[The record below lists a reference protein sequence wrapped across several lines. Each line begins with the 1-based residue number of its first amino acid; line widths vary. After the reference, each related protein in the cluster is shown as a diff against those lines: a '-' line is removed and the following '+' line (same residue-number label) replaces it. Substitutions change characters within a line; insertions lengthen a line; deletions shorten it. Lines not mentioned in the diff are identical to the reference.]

1 VQAVMAINSAKS
13 TDSVEVVERGLDVD
27 GSRWALIFADILAP
41 GLFAHDGAINAEAHR
56 VIASYVRCVP
66 PGHVARAR
74 LIIGDVHVLALVLPE
89 TRTCRLY
96 TPGAAQ
102 ETFLLTLSEDATLQ
116 AHVDALG
123 QHPSTF
129 TTIDQVTAMYR
140 LVDLASPSTPVAGHD
155 RAALATVVRQQ
166 VETLVRLMGTYKPS
180 PVERLQD
187 WFLQVTTEHTPLL
200 HQVLRF
206 VAVLPSLRFDRSRR
220 EMVRALRENVRLL
233 LRTLATQPDH
243 HGRRDRLLALVA
255 RLIAFAAR
263 ALPPRVVGVLV
274 NRAVALIA
282 TRFIVPDTPV
292 EVSARLEDLKHLG
305 RDASLDQL
313 GELVLTQP
321 EADHYADAVIRL
333 IDLAAAHYGSSAE
346 RRTVNDAGI
355 PRAQVSVKLSALSTH
370 FNPIAPKATAE
381 EMRQRLSRILRHA
394 KRRGAFIC
402 FDAEHYAYRDLS
414 VHIPA
419 LVLAATPELDDFHDF
434 GFVVQAYLQ
443 DAVSFVE
450 QVTALARRR
459 GHRIQVRLVKGAYWD
474 AETTEAAADD
484 VPAPTFWNKA
494 ETDIHFQQLVLF
506 VLARSDALALAVG
519 SHNVREHAF
528 AESARAHLYPH
539 APVIEHQVLHR
550 TAEGLARALAQ
561 LGWVTRDYVPVGD
574 LLPGIA
580 YLVRRIL
587 ENASQVGILAQSR
600 EQLSAEIIATDPV
613 QSLSESVA
621 QGAYAWDP
629 AVQATEGEFRPSPPV
644 RLYVPAEREAFAAVL
659 ASTVVHS
666 PTFVT
671 PADVPQMVQ
680 RAMQGAEA
688 WSAWPPETR
697 AAVLIRTAEYM
708 RAQRLALGALIVR
721 EGRKVWAEALADV
734 DEAVDYLRFYARS
747 SIHWHTVL
755 GDRLRPVG
763 VAAVI
768 APWNFPLAI
777 PCGMTAAAL
786 AAGNAVLFKP
796 AEQTPAIGAALAT
809 LLHTAG
815 VPPDALMFVPGDGQ
829 VGAALVANPG
839 VDLVAFTGSWEVGAQ
854 IFYTS
859 ARVPTRRLRRV
870 IAETGSKN
878 PIVVAA
884 SADMDTAIEGI
895 LRSAFGHAGQK
906 CSACSRVLVDAR
918 LAQSSAERLGQA
930 ARALRMGRAEDP
942 ATQLNPVI
950 TPADAARLRA
960 AAERAAAEVQ
970 ATGGRVVVDATASVA
985 ISDIVGPAIFLLRDG
1000 ADPAQVPLANEELFG
1015 PIIHLIPYTTLAQAV
1030 RFANGVPYAL
1040 TAGIFAQSSEDVEFL
1055 ARRLDA
1061 GNLYINRPIT
1071 AARVGV
1077 EPFGGFKRS
1086 GTGPKAG
1093 GDEYLLAFVDIAPGD
1108 PPTEAAVV
1116 EKLLREGRHA
1126 LAPRPTVEI
1135 PGQLNRLVY
1144 DRPLGRG
1151 LVLADG
1157 PAYFRHAV
1165 VVAALVAGN
1174 DVTAIVK
1181 NLEEAQALR
1190 AMAARAG
1197 AEEFG
1202 AARFRVV
1209 VGTDAEALASVS
1221 TFDFVAGSTAA
1232 LREAACAYAEHPK
1245 RYQLPAFI
1253 GPDNGPPPDLPA
1265 EFIRCFARP
1274 RLIAENTLRHGALIS
1289 TGGMWE

>member
-1 VQAVMAINSAKS
+1 MMATDSTKS
-13 TDSVEVVERGLDVD
+13 TDLIGIVERELDVD
-27 GSRWALIFADILAP
+27 GWQWSLIVADFLAP
-41 GLFAHDGAINAEAHR
+41 GVFDEAGAIKAEAHR
-56 VIASYVRCVP
+56 VIANYVRCVP
-66 PGHVARAR
+66 LHQVARAR
-74 LIIGDVHVLALVLPE
+74 LIIGDFHVLALILPE

-102 ETFLLTLSEDATLQ
+102 ETFLLTLSDDATLQ

-123 QHPSTF
+123 QYPPTI
-129 TTIDQVTAMYR
+129 TTIEQVTATYR
-140 LVDLASPSTPVAGHD
+140 LVDLPSLSTPVAGLD
-155 RAALATVVRQQ
+155 RTAWETEVYHR
-166 VETLVRLMGTYKPS
+166 VEALVRLIKTYRPS

-206 VAVLPSLRFDRSRR
+206 VAVLPSLRFDRSHR

-233 LRTLATQPDH
+233 QRTLTTQADQ
-243 HGRRDRLLALVA
+243 HGWCDRLLGLGAQ
-255 RLIAFAAR
+255 LISLAAC
-263 ALPPRVVGVLV
+263 ALPTSVVGALI

-282 TRFIVPDTPV
+282 TRFIVPDTAA
-292 EVSARLEDLKHLG
+292 EVSARLEDLTRLG

-313 GELVLTQP
+313 GELVLTQQ
-321 EADHYADAVIRL
+321 EADRYADAVMRL
-333 IDLAAAHYGSSAE
+333 IDLSATHYDSAAD
-346 RRTVNDAGI
+346 RRRVNAAGI

-370 FNPIAPKATAE
+370 FNPIAPQATAE
-381 EMRQRLSRILRHA
+381 EMRQRLSRILLHA

-419 LVLAATPELDDFHDF
+419 QVLAASPELDDFHDF

-450 QVTALARRR
+450 YVTTLARQR

-474 AETTEAAADD
+474 AETTEAAAED

-494 ETDIHFQQLVLF
+494 ETDIHFQQLVLSI
-506 VLARSDALALAVG
+506 LERSDALALAVG
-519 SHNVREHAF
+519 SHNMREHAF
-528 AESARAHLYPH
+528 AETARTHLYPH

-550 TAEGLARALAQ
+550 TAEGLARALARS
-561 LGWVTRDYVPVGD
+561 GWVTRDYVPVGE
-574 LLPGIA
+574 LLPGVA

-600 EQLSAEIIATDPV
+600 GQLSAEAIATDPAR
-613 QSLSESVA
+613 SLTELVT

-629 AVQATEGEFRPSPPV
+629 AVQTTHGAFRPSSPV
-644 RLYVPAEREAFAAVL
+644 RLHVPAEREAFAAVL
-659 ASTVVHS
+659 AATTVHS
-666 PTFVT
+666 PAFVK

-688 WSAWPPETR
+688 WGAWPPEAR
-697 AAVLIRTAEYM
+697 AAVLIRAAELM
-708 RAQRLALGALIVR
+708 RAQRLTLGALIVR

-747 SIHWHTVL
+747 AMHWHTVL
-755 GDRLRPVG
+755 GDRLQPIG

-786 AAGNAVLFKP
+786 AAGNTVLLKP
-796 AEQTPAIGAALAT
+796 AEQTPAIAAALTT
-809 LLHTAG
+809 LLHAAG
-815 VPPDALMFVPGDGQ
+815 VPPDALMFVPGDGE
-829 VGAALVANPG
+829 VGAALVADPR
-839 VDLVAFTGSWEVGAQ
+839 VDLIAFTGSWEVGAQ

-878 PIVVAA
+878 PIVVTAT
-884 SADMDTAIEGI
+884 ADMDSAIEGI

-906 CSACSRVLVDAR
+906 CSACSRVLVDTR
-918 LAQSSAERLGQA
+918 LAPSLAERLGQA
-930 ARALRMGRAEDP
+930 ARELRLGRPEDP

-950 TPADAARLRA
+950 TSAEATRLRA
-960 AAERAAAEVQ
+960 AAARAAAEVQ
-970 ATGGRVVVDATASVA
+970 AAGGRVVVDATTSVD
-985 ISDIVGPAIFLLRDG
+985 SPDLVGPAIFLLREG
-1000 ADPAQVPLANEELFG
+1000 VDPAHVPSAHAELFG
-1015 PIIHLIPYTTLAQAV
+1015 PIVHVIPYTTLEQAV
-1030 RFANGVPYAL
+1030 QFANGVPYAL

-1061 GNLYINRPIT
+1061 GSVYINRPIT
-1071 AARVGV
+1071 GARVGV

-1093 GDEYLLAFVDIAPGD
+1093 SEEYLLAFVDIASGD
-1108 PPTEAAVV
+1108 SPTAAVV
-1116 EKLLREGRHA
+1116 VENLRREGRRA
-1126 LAPRPTVEI
+1126 LAPRPTVDI

-1151 LVLADG
+1151 LVLADT
-1157 PAYFRHAV
+1157 PADFRHAV
-1165 VVAALVAGN
+1165 VVAALTAGN
-1174 DVTAIVK
+1174 DVTAVVLNPK
-1181 NLEEAQALR
+1181 EAEALR
-1190 AMAARAG
+1190 AVALHVTPPG
-1197 AEEFG
+1197 LNAE
-1202 AARFRVV
+1202 RFHVV

-1232 LREAACAYAEHPK
+1232 LRAAAHAYAEHPK
-1245 RYQLPAFI
+1245 WDQLPAFI
-1253 GPDNGPPPDLPA
+1253 GPDNGAPPDLSA
-1265 EFIRCFARP
+1265 EFIRRLARP
-1274 RLIAENTLRHGALIS
+1274 RLIAENTLRYGALIS
-1289 TGGMWE
+1289 TGGMWD

>member
-1 VQAVMAINSAKS
+1 VMA
-13 TDSVEVVERGLDVD
+13 TDSTKTTDLVEVVERGFEVD
-27 GSRWALIFADILAP
+27 GSQWALIVADILAP
-41 GLFAHDGAINAEAHR
+41 GLFNPDGAINAEAHR
-56 VIASYVRCVP
+56 VIAGYMRCVP

-74 LIIGDVHVLALVLPE
+74 LIIGDVHVLVLVLHE

-102 ETFLLTLSEDATLQ
+102 ETFLLRLSDDATLQ
-116 AHVDALG
+116 AHVDALR
-123 QHPSTF
+123 QHPPTF
-129 TTIDQVTAMYR
+129 TTIDQVTATYG

-155 RAALATVVRQQ
+155 RTTVGTTVRQQ
-166 VETLVRLMGTYKPS
+166 VETLVRLMGSYRPS
-180 PVERLQD
+180 ALERLQD
-187 WFLQVTTEHTPLL
+187 WFMQVTTEHTPLL

-206 VAVLPSLRFDRSRR
+206 VAVLPSLRFDQSRR
-220 EMVRALRENVRLL
+220 EMVRALCENVRLL
-233 LRTLATQPDH
+233 RRTLTTQPAP

-255 RLIAFAAR
+255 RLIGLAAR
-263 ALPPRVVGVLV
+263 ALPSRAVGGLV
-274 NRAVALIA
+274 NHAVALIA
-282 TRFIVPDTPV
+282 TRFIVPDSPA
-292 EVSARLEDLKHLG
+292 EVSARLEGLTCLG

-313 GELVLTQP
+313 GELVLTQQ
-321 EADHYADAVIRL
+321 EADHYADAVIQL
-333 IDLAAAHYGSSAE
+333 IDLAATHYGSSAD

-370 FNPIAPKATAE
+370 FNPIAPQATAE
-381 EMRQRLSRILRHA
+381 EMRQRLGRILRHA
-394 KRRGAFIC
+394 QHRGAFIC

-419 LVLAATPELDDFHDF
+419 FVLAATPELDDFHDF

-450 QVTALARRR
+450 RVTALARQR

-474 AETTEAAADD
+474 AETTEAAAED

-494 ETDIHFQQLVLF
+494 ETDIHFQQLVL
-506 VLARSDALALAVG
+506 LILERSDALALAVG

-528 AESARAHLYPH
+528 AETARTQLYPH
-539 APVIEHQVLHR
+539 AAVIEHQVLHR

-561 LGWVTRDYVPVGD
+561 AGWVTRDYVPVGD

-600 EQLSAEIIATDPV
+600 EQLSAEIIATDPAH
-613 QSLSESVA
+613 SLSELIA

-629 AVQATEGEFRPSPPV
+629 AVQVADGEFRPSPPV
-644 RLYVPAEREAFAAVL
+644 RLYVPVEREVFAAVL
-659 ASTVVHS
+659 ASTTVHA
-666 PTFVT
+666 PTSVT
-671 PADVPQMVQ
+671 PADVPHIVQ

-688 WSAWPPETR
+688 WGAWPPEAR
-697 AAVLIRTAEYM
+697 AAVLIRAAERM
-708 RAQRLALGALIVR
+708 RAQRLALAALIVH

-747 SIHWHTVL
+747 VIHWHTVL
-755 GDRLRPVG
+755 GDRLQPVG

-786 AAGNAVLFKP
+786 AVGNAVLLKP
-796 AEQTPAIGAALAT
+796 AEQTPAIATSLVT

-815 VPPDALMFVPGDGQ
+815 VPPEALMCVPGDGQ
-829 VGAALVANPG
+829 VGAALVADPR
-839 VDLVAFTGSWEVGAQ
+839 VDLIAFTGSWEVGTQ

-878 PIVVAA
+878 PVVVAA
-884 SADMDTAIEGI
+884 SADLDSAIEGI

-906 CSACSRVLVDAR
+906 CSACSRVLVDTR
-918 LAQSSAERLGQA
+918 LAQSLAKRLGQA
-930 ARALRMGRAEDP
+930 ARELRLGLAEDP

-950 TPADAARLRA
+950 TPAEAARLRA
-960 AAERAAAEVQ
+960 AAARAAAEVQ
-970 ATGGRVVVDATASVA
+970 ATGGQVVVDTTARGA
-985 ISDIVGPAIFLLRDG
+985 IPDLVGPAIYLLRDG
-1000 ADPAQVPLANEELFG
+1000 FDPVQVPSANQELFG
-1015 PIIHLIPYTTLAQAV
+1015 PIVHVIPYTTPAQAV
-1030 RFANGVPYAL
+1030 QFANGVPYAL

-1055 ARRLDA
+1055 VRRLDA
-1061 GNLYINRPIT
+1061 GNVYVNRQIT

-1093 GDEYLLAFVDIAPGD
+1093 SAEYLLAFVDIAPGD
-1108 PPTEAAVV
+1108 PPTAAAVV
-1116 EKLLREGRHA
+1116 EHLRREVRRA
-1126 LAPRPTVEI
+1126 LAPRPTVGI

-1157 PAYFRHAV
+1157 PAFFRHAV
-1165 VVAALVAGN
+1165 VVAALAAGN
-1174 DVTAIVK
+1174 DVTAIAK
-1181 NLEEAQALR
+1181 NSEEAEDLRATAARVGIQALV
-1190 AMAARAG
+1190 
-1197 AEEFG
+1197 
-1202 AARFRVV
+1202 AARFHVV
-1209 VGTDAEALASVS
+1209 VGMGVEALASVS

-1232 LREAACAYAEHPK
+1232 LRAAAYAFAEHPK
-1245 RYQLPAFI
+1245 EDQLPAFI
-1253 GPDNGPPPDLPA
+1253 GPDNGAPPDLPA
-1265 EFIRCFARP
+1265 EFIRRFVRP

>member
-1 VQAVMAINSAKS
+1 MV
-13 TDSVEVVERGLDVD
+13 TDNTKTADVVEVVERGFDVD
-27 GSRWALIFADILAP
+27 GSRWTLIVADILAP
-41 GLFAHDGAINAEAHR
+41 GLFDDDGAVNAEAHR
-56 VIASYVRCVP
+56 IIADYVRCVP
-66 PGHVARAR
+66 PRHVARAR
-74 LIIGDVHVLALVLPE
+74 LIIGDIHVLALVLPE

-102 ETFLLTLSEDATLQ
+102 EAFLLTLSDDATLH
-116 AHVDALG
+116 AHVDALTLS
-123 QHPSTF
+123 PPTF
-129 TTIDQVTAMYR
+129 TAIDQVTAMYR
-140 LVDLASPSTPVAGHD
+140 LVDLPSLSTPVAGHD
-155 RAALATVVRQQ
+155 RTAWEIEVHQQ
-166 VETLVRLMGTYKPS
+166 VETLVHRIETYRPS

-206 VAVLPSLRFDRSRR
+206 VVVLPSLRFDQSYR

-233 LRTLATQPDH
+233 LRSLTPQPDYH
-243 HGRRDRLLALVA
+243 SRRDRLLAPVA
-255 RLIAFAAR
+255 RLIALAAW
-263 ALPPRVVGVLV
+263 ALPPRMVGGLV

-282 TRFIVPDTPV
+282 TRFIVPDTSAG
-292 EVSARLEDLKHLG
+292 VSACLEDLTCLG

-313 GELVLTQP
+313 GELVLTQQ
-321 EADHYADAVIRL
+321 EADRYADAVMRL
-333 IDLAAAHYGSSAE
+333 IDLAATHYSSSAD
-346 RRTVNDAGI
+346 RRTVNEAGI
-355 PRAQVSVKLSALSTH
+355 PRAQVSVKLSALSTY
-370 FNPIAPKATAE
+370 FNPIAPQATAE
-381 EMRQRLSRILRHA
+381 EMRQRLNRILQHA
-394 KRRGAFIC
+394 KSRGAFIC

-419 LVLAATPELDDFHDF
+419 LVLAATPALDDFHDF

-443 DAVSFVE
+443 DAASCVE
-450 QVTALARRR
+450 HVTALARQR
-459 GHRIQVRLVKGAYWD
+459 GHHIQVRLVKGAYWD
-474 AETTEAAADD
+474 AETNEAAADD

-494 ETDIHFQQLVLF
+494 ETDLHFQQLILYI
-506 VLARSDALALAVG
+506 LERSDALALAVG
-519 SHNVREHAF
+519 SHNMREHVF
-528 AESARAHLYPH
+528 AETARAHLFPH

-550 TAEGLARALAQ
+550 TAEGLARALVQ
-561 LGWVTRDYVPVGD
+561 SGWATRDYVPVGD

-600 EQLSAEIIATDPV
+600 EQLSAEGIATDPAR
-613 QSLSESVA
+613 SLAELVA
-621 QGAYAWDP
+621 QGAYTCDP
-629 AVQATEGEFRPSPPV
+629 AVQATHGEFRPSSPV
-644 RLYVPAEREAFAAVL
+644 RLHVPAEREAFAAVL
-659 ASTVVHS
+659 ASTVVQR
-666 PTFVT
+666 PALVT

-688 WSAWPPETR
+688 WGAWPPATR
-697 AAVLIRTAEYM
+697 AAVLIRAAELM

-747 SIHWHTVL
+747 VIYWHRVL
-755 GDRLRPVG
+755 GDRLQPVG

-786 AAGNAVLFKP
+786 AAGNAVLLKP
-796 AEQTPAIGAALAT
+796 AEQTPAIATALTT
-809 LLHTAG
+809 LLHSAG
-815 VPPDALMFVPGDGQ
+815 VPLDALMVVPGDGQ
-829 VGAALVANPG
+829 VGAALVADPQ
-839 VDLVAFTGSWEVGAQ
+839 VDLIAFTGSWEVGAQ

-878 PIVVAA
+878 PIVVTAT
-884 SADMDTAIEGI
+884 ADMDSAIEGI

-906 CSACSRVLVDAR
+906 CSACSRVLVDRR
-918 LAQSSAERLGQA
+918 LAPSFAERFGQA
-930 ARALRMGRAEDP
+930 ARDLRLGRAEDP
-942 ATQLNPVI
+942 ATLLNPVI
-950 TPADAARLRA
+950 TPAESARLCA
-960 AAERAAAEVQ
+960 AAARAAAEVQ
-970 ATGGRVVVDATASVA
+970 AMGGQVVVGATV
-985 ISDIVGPAIFLLRDG
+985 SDSIPDLVGPAIFLLPDG
-1000 ADPAQVPLANEELFG
+1000 IDPAQVRSTNEELFG
-1015 PIIHLIPYTTLAQAV
+1015 PIVHVIPYTTPVQAV
-1030 RFANGVPYAL
+1030 EFANSVPYAL
-1040 TAGIFAQSSEDVEFL
+1040 TAGVFAQSSEDVEFL

-1093 GDEYLLAFVDIAPGD
+1093 GDEYLLAFLDIAPGD
-1108 PPTEAAVV
+1108 PPTAAAVV
-1116 EKLLREGRHA
+1116 ENLLYERRQA
-1126 LAPRPTVEI
+1126 LASRPTVGV

-1151 LVLADG
+1151 LVLADA

-1165 VVAALVAGN
+1165 IVAALAAGN
-1174 DVTAIVK
+1174 TVAATVK
-1181 NLEEAQALR
+1181 NSEEAEALR
-1190 AMAARAG
+1190 ATATRAG
-1197 AEEFG
+1197 TPAFV
-1202 AARFRVV
+1202 AARFHVV

-1232 LREAACAYAEHPK
+1232 LRAAAQAYAEHPK
-1245 RYQLPAFI
+1245 WDQLPAFI
-1253 GPDNGPPPDLPA
+1253 GPDNGAPPDLPA
-1265 EFIRCFARP
+1265 EFIRRFVRP
-1274 RLIAENTLRHGALIS
+1274 RLIAEHTLRHGALIS

>member
-1 VQAVMAINSAKS
+1 VMA
-13 TDSVEVVERGLDVD
+13 TDSTKTTDLIEVVEQGFDVD
-27 GSRWALIFADILAP
+27 GSRWALIAADVLAP
-41 GLFAHDGAINAEAHR
+41 GLFDDGGAVNTEAHR
-56 VIASYVRCVP
+56 VISDYVRCVP
-66 PGHVARAR
+66 PHHVARAR
-74 LIIGDVHVLALVLPE
+74 LIIGDIHVLALVLPE

-102 ETFLLTLSEDATLQ
+102 ETFLLTLSDDATLQ

-123 QHPSTF
+123 QFPPTF
-129 TTIDQVTAMYR
+129 TTIDQVTATHR
-140 LVDLASPSTPVAGHD
+140 LVDLSSPSTPVAGHN
-155 RAALATVVRQQ
+155 RAAWETEVHQQ
-166 VETLVRLMGTYKPS
+166 VETLVRLIETYKPS
-180 PVERLQD
+180 LVERLQD

-220 EMVRALRENVRLL
+220 EMLRVLRENIRLL
-233 LRTLATQPDH
+233 LRTLTTQLKH

-255 RLIAFAAR
+255 RLIALAAR
-263 ALPPRVVGVLV
+263 TLPPRMVGALV

-282 TRFIVPDTPV
+282 TRFIVPDTPA
-292 EVSARLEDLKHLG
+292 EVSARLEDLMRLG

-313 GELVLTQP
+313 GELVLTQQ
-321 EADHYADAVIRL
+321 EADRYADAVMRL
-333 IDLAAAHYGSSAE
+333 IDIAATHYSSSAD
-346 RRTVNDAGI
+346 RRTVNEAGI

-370 FNPIAPKATAE
+370 FNPFAPQATAA
-381 EMRQRLSRILRHA
+381 EMRQRLHRILQHA

-414 VHIPA
+414 VRIPA

-443 DAVSFVE
+443 DAVSCVE
-450 QVTALARRR
+450 HVTALARQR

-474 AETTEAAADD
+474 AETTEAVADD

-494 ETDIHFQQLVLF
+494 ETDLHFQQLVLYI
-506 VLARSDALALAVG
+506 LERSDALALAVG
-519 SHNVREHAF
+519 SHNMREHAF
-528 AESARAHLYPH
+528 AETARAHLSPQ

-550 TAEGLARALAQ
+550 TAEGLARALARA
-561 LGWVTRDYVPVGD
+561 GWVTRDYVPVGD

-600 EQLSAEIIATDPV
+600 EQLSAEIIATDPARN
-613 QSLSESVA
+613 LAELIA
-621 QGAYAWDP
+621 QGTYTWDP
-629 AVQATEGEFRPSPPV
+629 TVQATHGEFRPSSPV
-644 RLYVPAEREAFAAVL
+644 RLHVPAEREAFAAVL

-666 PTFVT
+666 PAFVT
-671 PADVPQMVQ
+671 PADVPHMVQ

-688 WSAWPPETR
+688 WGAWPPEPR
-697 AAVLIRTAEYM
+697 AAVLIRAAEHM

-747 SIHWHTVL
+747 ALHWHSVL
-755 GDRLRPVG
+755 GDRLQPVG

-786 AAGNAVLFKP
+786 AAGNAVLLKP
-796 AEQTPAIGAALAT
+796 AEQTPAIAAALTT

-815 VPPDALMFVPGDGQ
+815 VPFEALMFVPGDGQ
-829 VGAALVANPG
+829 VGAALVADPR

-854 IFYTS
+854 IFYAS

-878 PIVVAA
+878 PIVVTAT
-884 SADMDTAIEGI
+884 ADMDSAIEGI
-895 LRSAFGHAGQK
+895 LQSAFGHAGQK
-906 CSACSRVLVDAR
+906 CSACSRVLVDTR
-918 LAQSSAERLGQA
+918 LAPSLAERFGQA
-930 ARALRMGRAEDP
+930 ARDLRLGRAEDP

-950 TPADAARLRA
+950 TPAEAARLRA
-960 AAERAAAEVQ
+960 AAARAATEVQ
-970 ATGGRVVVDATASVA
+970 ATGGQIVVDATGSAA
-985 ISDIVGPAIFLLRDG
+985 IPDLMGPAIFLLRDG
-1000 ADPAQVPLANEELFG
+1000 IDPAQVRSANEALFG
-1015 PIIHLIPYTTLAQAV
+1015 PIVHVIPYTTLVQAGE
-1030 RFANGVPYAL
+1030 FANSVPYAL

-1061 GNLYINRPIT
+1061 GNVYINRPIT

-1093 GDEYLLAFVDIAPGD
+1093 SDEYLLAFVDIAPAD
-1108 PPTEAAVV
+1108 SPTVAAVV
-1116 EKLLREGRHA
+1116 ENLRREGRQA
-1126 LAPRPTVEI
+1126 LAPRPTVDI

-1165 VVAALVAGN
+1165 VLAALTAGN
-1174 DVTAIVK
+1174 EVTTVVE
-1181 NLEEAQALR
+1181 NPEEAETLR
-1190 AMAARAG
+1190 AMAASAG
-1197 AEEFG
+1197 TPAFV
-1202 AARFRVV
+1202 AARFHVV

-1232 LREAACAYAEHPK
+1232 LRAAAQAYAEHPTWD
-1245 RYQLPAFI
+1245 QLPAFI
-1253 GPDNGPPPDLPA
+1253 GPDNGAPPDLPA
-1265 EFIRCFARP
+1265 EFVRRFVRP

>member
-1 VQAVMAINSAKS
+1 VQAVIDTGGTKTMNLV
-13 TDSVEVVERGLDVD
+13 DVVERGFDVD
-27 GSRWALIFADILAP
+27 GLRWALIMADILTP
-41 GLFAHDGAINAEAHR
+41 GLLKHDGGINAEAQQA
-56 VIASYVRCVP
+56 ITNYVRSVP
-66 PGHVARAR
+66 PEQVARAR
-74 LIIGDVHVLALVLPE
+74 LIIGDLHVLALVLHA

-102 ETFLLTLSEDATLQ
+102 EAFLLTLSDDATLQ
-116 AHVDALG
+116 GHVDALG
-123 QHPSTF
+123 QHPPTF
-129 TTIDQVTAMYR
+129 TTIDQVTTTYG
-140 LVDLASPSTPVAGHD
+140 LVDLASPNTPVAGHD
-155 RAALATVVRQQ
+155 RAAWATVVRQQ
-166 VETLVRLMGTYKPS
+166 VETLVTLMERYKPS
-180 PVERLQD
+180 LLERVQD
-187 WFLQVTTEHTPLL
+187 WFLQVTTAHTPLL

-206 VAVLPSLRFDRSRR
+206 VALLPSLRFDLSHR

-233 LRTLATQPDH
+233 LRTLTPRPDSP
-243 HGRRDRLLALVA
+243 GRHDRLLALMA
-255 RLIAFAAR
+255 RGTDLTAR
-263 ALPPRVVGVLV
+263 ALPPRLLGALV

-282 TRFIVPDTPV
+282 ARFIVPDTPA
-292 EVSARLEDLKHLG
+292 EVSARLQDLKRLG

-313 GELVLTQP
+313 GELVLTPQ
-321 EADHYADAVIRL
+321 EADHYAEAVIRL
-333 IDLAAAHYGSSAE
+333 IDLAATHHGSSADW
-346 RRTVNDAGI
+346 RQVNDAGV

-370 FNPIAPKATAE
+370 FNPMAPQATAE
-381 EMRQRLSRILRHA
+381 AMRQRLSRIFRHA
-394 KRRGAFIC
+394 MRRGAFIC

-414 VHIPA
+414 LHIPA

-443 DAVSFVE
+443 DVVPFVE
-450 QVTALARRR
+450 RVTALARQRR
-459 GHRIQVRLVKGAYWD
+459 HRIQVRLVKGAYWD

-494 ETDIHFQQLVLF
+494 ETDIHFQQLVLYI
-506 VLARSDALALAVG
+506 LERSDALALAVG

-528 AESARAHLYPH
+528 AETARSRLYPH

-550 TAEGLARALAQ
+550 TAEGLARALTRA
-561 LGWVTRDYVPVGD
+561 GWVTRDYVPVGD

-600 EQLSAEIIATDPV
+600 EQLSAETLATDPAR
-613 QSLSESVA
+613 SLSELVA

-629 AVQATEGEFRPSPPV
+629 AVQAPHGEFRPSPPV
-644 RLYVPAEREAFAAVL
+644 RLHVPAEREAFAAVL
-659 ASTVVHS
+659 ASTEVHK
-666 PTFVT
+666 PPFVT
-671 PADVPQMVQ
+671 PAAVSQLVQ
-680 RAMQGAEA
+680 RALPGAETWGA
-688 WSAWPPETR
+688 WLPEMR
-697 AAVLIRTAEYM
+697 AAVLIRAAEVM

-734 DEAVDYLRFYARS
+734 DEAVDFLRFYARS
-747 SIHWHTVL
+747 AIHWHSVL
-755 GDRLRPVG
+755 DDRLQPIG

-786 AAGNAVLFKP
+786 AAGNAVLLKP
-796 AEQTPAIGAALAT
+796 AEQTPAIAAALVT

-815 VPPDALMFVPGDGQ
+815 VPPEALLFVLGDGQ
-829 VGAALVANPG
+829 VGTALVADPR

-878 PIVVAA
+878 PIVVTAT
-884 SADMDTAIEGI
+884 ADMDNTIEGI

-918 LAQSSAERLGQA
+918 LAQSLAKRFGQA
-930 ARALRMGRAEDP
+930 ARALHLGRAEDP

-950 TPADAARLRA
+950 TPAEAARLRA
-960 AAERAAAEVQ
+960 AAKRAAAEVQ
-970 ATGGRVVVDATASVA
+970 ATGGQVVVDATASGA
-985 ISDIVGPAIFLLRDG
+985 IPDLVGPAIFLLPEG
-1000 ADPAQVPLANEELFG
+1000 VDPAQVPSANEELFG
-1015 PIIHLIPYTTLAQAV
+1015 PIVHVIPHTTPAQAV
-1030 RFANGVPYAL
+1030 HFANSVPYAL

-1061 GNLYINRPIT
+1061 GNVYINRPTT

-1093 GDEYLLAFVDIAPGD
+1093 SDEYVLAFVDIAASD
-1108 PPTEAAVV
+1108 PPTAAAVV
-1116 EKLLREGRHA
+1116 ENLRREGRRA
-1126 LAPRPTVEI
+1126 LAPRPTVNI

-1174 DVTAIVK
+1174 DVTAVVT
-1181 NLEEAQALR
+1181 NTEEAEALR
-1190 AMAARAG
+1190 
-1197 AEEFG
+1197 
-1202 AARFRVV
+1202 
-1209 VGTDAEALASVS
+1209 GTDAEALASVS
-1221 TFDFVAGSTAA
+1221 TCDFVAGTTAG
-1232 LREAACAYAEHPK
+1232 LRAAASAYAEHPK
-1245 RYQLPAFI
+1245 LDQLPAFI
-1253 GPDNGPPPDLPA
+1253 GPDNGAPHDLPA
-1265 EFIRCFARP
+1265 DFIRRFARP

>member
-1 VQAVMAINSAKS
+1 MMA
-13 TDSVEVVERGLDVD
+13 TDSTKTTDPAEVVERGFDVD
-27 GSRWALIFADILAP
+27 GSRWALIVADILAP
-41 GLFAHDGAINAEAHR
+41 GLFDDDGAVNTEAHR
-56 VIASYVRCVP
+56 VIADYVRCVP
-66 PGHVARAR
+66 PRHVARAR
-74 LIIGDVHVLALVLPE
+74 LIIADIHVLALVLPE

-102 ETFLLTLSEDATLQ
+102 ETFLLTLSDDATLQ
-116 AHVDALG
+116 AHVDAFT
-123 QHPSTF
+123 QSPPTF
-129 TTIDQVTAMYR
+129 TTIDQVTATYR
-140 LVDLASPSTPVAGHD
+140 LVDLPSPSTPVAGHD
-155 RAALATVVRQQ
+155 RASWETEVYQQ
-166 VETLVRLMGTYKPS
+166 VETLVRLIETYRPS

-220 EMVRALRENVRLL
+220 EMVRVLRENIRLL
-233 LRTLATQPDH
+233 LRTLTTQLKY

-255 RLIAFAAR
+255 RLIALAAR
-263 ALPPRVVGVLV
+263 TLPSRMVGALV

-282 TRFIVPDTPV
+282 TRFIVPDTPA
-292 EVSARLEDLKHLG
+292 EVSARLEDLMRLG

-313 GELVLTQP
+313 GELVLTQQ
-321 EADHYADAVIRL
+321 EADRYADAVMRL
-333 IDLAAAHYGSSAE
+333 IDLAATHYSSSAD
-346 RRTVNDAGI
+346 RRTVNEAGI

-370 FNPIAPKATAE
+370 FNPIAPQATAE
-381 EMRQRLSRILRHA
+381 EMRQRLGRILRHA
-394 KRRGAFIC
+394 KRRGTFIC

-414 VHIPA
+414 AHVPA
-419 LVLAATPELDDFHDF
+419 RVLAATPELDDFHDF

-443 DAVSFVE
+443 DAVSFLE
-450 QVTALARRR
+450 YITALARRR

-474 AETTEAAADD
+474 AETTEAAAED
-484 VPAPTFWNKA
+484 VPAPTFLNKA
-494 ETDIHFQQLVLF
+494 ETDIHFQQLVL
-506 VLARSDALALAVG
+506 LILERSDALALAVG
-519 SHNVREHAF
+519 SHNMREHAF
-528 AESARAHLYPH
+528 AETARTHLYPH

-561 LGWVTRDYVPVGD
+561 AGWVTRDYVPVGD

-600 EQLSAEIIATDPV
+600 EQLSAESIATDPARG
-613 QSLSESVA
+613 LAELVA

-629 AVQATEGEFRPSPPV
+629 AVQATHGEFRPSSPV
-644 RLYVPAEREAFAAVL
+644 RLHVPAEREAFAAVL
-659 ASTVVHS
+659 ASTVVQS

-671 PADVPQMVQ
+671 PADVPHMVQ

-688 WSAWPPETR
+688 WGAWPAETR
-697 AAVLIRTAEYM
+697 AAVLIRAAELM

-747 SIHWHTVL
+747 AIHWYRVF
-755 GDRLRPVG
+755 GDRLQPVG

-786 AAGNAVLFKP
+786 AAGNAVLLKP
-796 AEQTPAIGAALAT
+796 AEQTPAIAAALTT

-815 VPPDALMFVPGDGQ
+815 VPSEVLIFVPGSGQ
-829 VGAALVANPG
+829 VGAALVADPR
-839 VDLVAFTGSWEVGAQ
+839 VDVVAFTGSWEVGAQ
-854 IFYTS
+854 IFYAS

-884 SADMDTAIEGI
+884 SADLDTAIEGI

-906 CSACSRVLVDAR
+906 CSACSRVLVDTR
-918 LAQSSAERLGQA
+918 LAQMLAERFGQA
-930 ARALRMGRAEDP
+930 ARDLRLGRAEDP

-950 TPADAARLRA
+950 TPAEAARLRA
-960 AAERAAAEVQ
+960 ATARATTEVQ
-970 ATGGRVVVDATASVA
+970 ATGGQVVVDATACTA
-985 ISDIVGPAIFLLRDG
+985 IPDLVGPAIFLLRDG
-1000 ADPAQVPLANEELFG
+1000 IDPAQVPSAKEELFG
-1015 PIIHLIPYTTLAQAV
+1015 PIVHVIPYTTPAQAIQY
-1030 RFANGVPYAL
+1030 ANGVPYAL
-1040 TAGIFAQSSEDVEFL
+1040 TAGIFAQSSADVEFL

-1061 GNLYINRPIT
+1061 GNVYINRPIT

-1093 GDEYLLAFVDIAPGD
+1093 SDEYLLAFVDIAPGD
-1108 PPTEAAVV
+1108 PPTAAAVV
-1116 EKLLREGRHA
+1116 ENLLYEGRRA
-1126 LAPRPTVEI
+1126 LAPRPTVDI

-1157 PAYFRHAV
+1157 PAYFQHAV
-1165 VVAALVAGN
+1165 VVAALTAGN
-1174 DVTAIVK
+1174 EVTTIVE
-1181 NLEEAQALR
+1181 NAEEAEALR
-1190 AMAARAG
+1190 ATAARAG
-1197 AEEFG
+1197 AEEFV
-1202 AARFRVV
+1202 AARFHVV
-1209 VGTDAEALASVS
+1209 IGTDAEALASVA

-1232 LREAACAYAEHPK
+1232 LRAAAQAYAEHPK
-1245 RYQLPAFI
+1245 WDQLPAFI
-1253 GPDNGPPPDLPA
+1253 GPDNGAPPDLPA
-1265 EFIRCFARP
+1265 EFVRRFVRP

-1289 TGGMWE
+1289 TGGMWV